1 MLIKR
6 HQQPVWVHT
15 ERDAPRQRPAPN
27 RQRQRPDTRPV
38 PHPAPGSYQVIWA
51 KRPMQTELGRCLAI
65 RLLDMPGGPCLQV
78 MVASPHRSTTWFDAN
93 KALTPRQADAWARLG
108 F

>member
-1 MLIKR
+1 MPIALPQTPMATSR
-6 HQQPVWVHT
+6 LAQPTPCPKGLLLHF
-15 ERDAPRQRPAPN
+15 N
-27 RQRQRPDTRPV
+27 G
-38 PHPAPGSYQVIWA
+38 HPAPGSYQVIWA

-78 MVASPHRSTTWFDAN
+78 MVASPHRSTTWFDAD